1 MTTKTLSLCC
11 SARVKVN
18 VRDGGYLCGK
28 CGEDCTTKTERTG
41 FGSKPSTLS
50 KVRKVT
56 GERELFVGLWAKA
69 GGRSRI
75 SGEKLL
81 PPEHPMF
88 HFQFAHLAPK
98 GAYPELRLMEENVW
112 PVTVDEHQYQTND
125 PGTCQRDPKW
135 KDFWTT
141 RAAIVGAC
149 RSAPV
154 RWVCVEGR
162 IVASVCCTPPFHS
175 LNR

>member
-11 SARVKVN
+11 SAPAKPDISGEGTGCYFCTECVKPCDV
-18 VRDGGYLCGK
+18 
-28 CGEDCTTKTERTG
+28 KTERTG

-98 GAYPELRLMEENVW
+98 GTYPELRLMEENVW

-141 RAAIVGAC
+141 RAAIIHLAETKNQ
-149 RSAPV
+149 RA
-154 RWVCVEGR
+154 
-162 IVASVCCTPPFHS
+162 
-175 LNR
+175 

>member
-11 SARVKVN
+11 SAPAKPDISGEGTGCYFCTECVKPCDV
-18 VRDGGYLCGK
+18 
-28 CGEDCTTKTERTG
+28 KTERTG

-112 PVTVDEHQYQTND
+112 PVTVDEHKYQTTD
-125 PGTCQRDPKW
+125 LGKCRRDPLWSGFWAYYDRAKLKAET
-135 KDFWTT
+135 KD
-141 RAAIVGAC
+141 RA
-149 RSAPV
+149 
-154 RWVCVEGR
+154 
-162 IVASVCCTPPFHS
+162 
-175 LNR
+175 